1 MRKPT
6 KTKKKQHPSTP
17 EQQAVI
23 DAIVDGES
31 ILVSALAGSG
41 KTETVIRAVLAIVK
55 KEGKPRVLPSS
66 RILVVAFNVKVAHEI
81 KERLRKALGE
91 DCEAYGITVK
101 TFNGLGHGTLLANK
115 YGKGSLEVDTRKTR
129 RLVSELCATPN
140 GRKAFLECCSA
151 SAKKQGA
158 AGIAQAQ
165 VQLAAVLDLAK
176 VYGITPGR
184 LLADPAIAGKLVE
197 ASAQNAEAKALLL
210 PTQKLAAILRVC
222 LKLNHALAKD
232 EGVIDFNDQ
241 PYLAVTEC
249 SHIGRKWRT
258 IIADECQP
266 VGTRIR
272 LAGGKEKRIENIK
285 VGDRVMS
292 FDTRS
297 GILSGMDRNSHHN
310 DDGGPREPRRIEAVR
325 KKQYNGMIVAIG
337 TGGGSHPRS
346 KYTAEHWCFV
356 SSCEDTKKH
365 LVYMQKKGNSY
376 RLGTTTSLRTL
387 ANRVKSEKAESAW
400 IISTHDSESDALFQE
415 HCLSFE
421 FGIPTT
427 VFRSFNSGAASM
439 RRLSNGESSESYL
452 ERFWT
457 RMGDMT
463 NRADALLDAND
474 LSIQFPFYTRSIN
487 GKGWA
492 SNFSTPNKR
501 GFKCRAINVFPDIM
515 SVYTIAGER
524 GKIKEISL
532 KTVKSVHKK
541 VYKGVVYSL
550 TVSQQTNGL
559 RLYIGDSIIT
569 HNCQDLNSLSLEQI
583 KRACTDQLVLVG
595 DRYQNIYAS
604 MRGANFDDVMKL
616 VTTKKMRQL
625 ELTTTFRCPKMVAT
639 RQTVSEGNGPLKRF
653 VTVNDAKV
661 GVISY
666 PFFATENRKTA
677 SGSTRA
683 TAVWS
688 FDLIDAALV
697 HNNLVTPKSTTTI
710 ITATNADLIAAMA
723 LLCAEKGCR
732 LRDLSQFFYRGVLYP
747 NTVWRTAY
755 RKTVHEPSMVD
766 KLPSAMNL
774 FCHATGQTP
783 DEAAEDFAAAADLKG
798 LLTAKLFA
806 GTVHVQKGLEYDTVL
821 VVNGPSF
828 FGQAELRYVAETR
841 TKNTLIGIDLCL
853 HKMTVSRPK
862 MDLRARSMVAF
873 FGGQRAAAEAKAL
886 PKGKEWHNMTFGS
899 PKTMEKV
906 ARMNVP
912 KKFDVNA
919 VMLGPVK
926 VR

>member
-1 MRKPT
+1 MSKPT
-6 KTKKKQHPSTP
+6 KAKKKKQHPSTA

-23 DAIVDGES
+23 DAIVKGES

-115 YGKGSLEVDTRKTR
+115 YGKGNLEVDTRKTR
-129 RLVSELCATPN
+129 RLVSELCDTPN
-140 GRKAFLECCSA
+140 GRKAFLDCCSV
-151 SAKKQGA
+151 SVKKQGA
-158 AGIAQAQ
+158 AGLAQAQ
-165 VQLAAVLDLAK
+165 AQLAAVLDLAK
-176 VYGITPGR
+176 VYGVTPGR
-184 LLADPAIAGKLVE
+184 LLADPAVAGKLVE

-210 PTQKLAAILRVC
+210 PSQKLAAILRVC

-258 IIADECQP
+258 VIADECQ
-266 VGTRIR
+266 
-272 LAGGKEKRIENIK
+272 
-285 VGDRVMS
+285 
-292 FDTRS
+292 
-297 GILSGMDRNSHHN
+297 
-310 DDGGPREPRRIEAVR
+310 
-325 KKQYNGMIVAIG
+325 
-337 TGGGSHPRS
+337 
-346 KYTAEHWCFV
+346 
-356 SSCEDTKKH
+356 
-365 LVYMQKKGNSY
+365 
-376 RLGTTTSLRTL
+376 
-387 ANRVKSEKAESAW
+387 
-400 IISTHDSESDALFQE
+400 
-415 HCLSFE
+415 
-421 FGIPTT
+421 
-427 VFRSFNSGAASM
+427 
-439 RRLSNGESSESYL
+439 
-452 ERFWT
+452 
-457 RMGDMT
+457 
-463 NRADALLDAND
+463 
-474 LSIQFPFYTRSIN
+474 
-487 GKGWA
+487 
-492 SNFSTPNKR
+492 
-501 GFKCRAINVFPDIM
+501 
-515 SVYTIAGER
+515 
-524 GKIKEISL
+524 
-532 KTVKSVHKK
+532 
-541 VYKGVVYSL
+541 
-550 TVSQQTNGL
+550 
-559 RLYIGDSIIT
+559 
-569 HNCQDLNSLSLEQI
+569 DLNGLSLEQI

-639 RQTVSEGNGPLKRF
+639 RQTVAEGNGPLKRF

-666 PFFATENRKTA
+666 PFFDTENRRTA
-677 SGSTRA
+677 SGSTKA

-688 FDLIDAALV
+688 FDMIDAALV
-697 HNNLVTPKSTTTI
+697 KDDLVTLKSTTTI
-710 ITATNADLIAAMA
+710 ITATNADLIASMA

-755 RKTVHEPSMVD
+755 RKTVHEPSAVD

-798 LLTAKLFA
+798 LLRAKLFA
-806 GTVHVQKGLEYDTVL
+806 GTVHVQKGLEYDNVL

-853 HKMTVSRPK
+853 HRLTVSRPK
-862 MDLRARSMVAF
+862 MDLRARAMVAF
-873 FGGQRAAAEAKAL
+873 FGGQRAAAETKAL

-899 PKTMEKV
+899 PAIMTKV

-919 VMLGPVK
+919 KMLGPVK